1 MLKAPVTNGGW
12 SRTRKNSSTGFHQK
26 ATRQAESP
34 TRAKPKQTMNCTYT
48 NADALASVRPRAKLA
63 SLLAASLL
71 LALAAP
77 AMAAPPVV
85 GSRAPDFSLAT
96 PDGTTM
102 KLSALRGKIVVV
114 NFFATWCP
122 PCRAETP
129 DLIRASSDFAP
140 RGVVFL
146 GVDSKEP
153 GDLVAQFAAAKG
165 INYPLVLDRDGAVD
179 ERYDVRAI
187 PTTYIVDRDGRIKYV
202 QVDQLEGPV
211 LASALDDVIAGRLP
225 NESPLAR
232 QFGATAAQAQAQI
245 RTLVSAAAAALA
257 RRDIN
262 AAFVASIVAINIGV
276 AANKKLD
283 DLQAADGSSSINYFT
298 SAQERDA
305 MGVEL
310 ARAYELRVAARPH
323 AQTTKSDLE
332 QAAMLRGQQ
341 AEDEERFVEAQALYE
356 KAAALAPRDTKP
368 LDGVYLAAY
377 ELRDYSTASSAAAAE
392 TRIAPKDP
400 ESWLTLAAADNS
412 LKRYDEALRA
422 EASALALATM
432 DYSRHLP
439 KKYGAH
445 DAAYEVGRVFLKMA
459 RTAILAGNSE
469 LAALLLPNSPI
480 VTPGTIVAQQAQE
493 QYAALSPEPVYVAVS
508 GPDRAAAPASQQAS
522 LWVLVR
528 NGAAAPRTV
537 HLAAVNVPKR
547 WVLSFCYEKV
557 CDPYKSDVSLAANES
572 RKVELRVV
580 PLSPT
585 GGPWNMRLHP
595 AGVDQMDVDVD
606 AKAQKASIA
615 VLAS

>member
-1 MLKAPVTNGGW
+1 MYCTH
-12 SRTRKNSSTGFHQK
+12 KNAGAF
-26 ATRQAESP
+26 
-34 TRAKPKQTMNCTYT
+34 
-48 NADALASVRPRAKLA
+48 ASARPRATLA
-63 SLLAASLL
+63 SLLFASLL
-71 LALAAP
+71 FALGAP
-77 AMAAPPVV
+77 ATAAPPAV

-96 PDGTTM
+96 PGGTTM

-129 DLIRASSDFAP
+129 DLISASAGFAR

-146 GVDSKEP
+146 GVDSREP

-165 INYPLVLDRDGAVD
+165 INYPIVLDRDGAVD
-179 ERYDVRAI
+179 ELYDVRAI
-187 PTTYIVDRDGRIKYV
+187 PTTYIVGRDGRITYR
-202 QVDQLEGPV
+202 QVDQLEGSV
-211 LASALDDVIAGRLP
+211 IASALDDVIAGRMP
-225 NESPLAR
+225 NESPLAQ
-232 QFGATAAQAQAQI
+232 QFAATAQLAQAQI

-257 RRDIN
+257 RRDVN
-262 AAFVASIVAINIGV
+262 AALVSSVQAINVGV

-283 DLQAADGSSSINYFT
+283 DLQAGDGSSSINYFT

-305 MGVEL
+305 MGVDL
-310 ARAYELRVAARPH
+310 ARAYELRVSAKPH
-323 AQTTKSDLE
+323 APTAKSDLE
-332 QAAMLRGQQ
+332 QAALLRGQQ
-341 AEDEERFVEAQALYE
+341 AEDEERFTEAEALYK
-356 KAAALAPRDTKP
+356 KAAALAPRDTKA
-368 LDGVYLAAY
+368 LDGVYLAAF
-377 ELRDYSTASSAAAAE
+377 ELRDYATAAAAAAAE

-400 ESWLTLAAADNS
+400 ESWLTLASANNS
-412 LKRYDEALRA
+412 LKHYDDALSA
-422 EASALALATM
+422 EASALALATI

-439 KKYGAH
+439 TKYRAH

-459 RTAILAGNSE
+459 RTAILAGNPN

-480 VTPGTIVAQQAQE
+480 ITPGTIVAQQAEE
-493 QYAALSPEPVYVAVS
+493 QYAALSPQPVYVAVS
-508 GPDRAAAPASQQAS
+508 GPDKAAAPASEQAS
-522 LWVLVR
+522 LWLLVR

-557 CDPYKSDVSLAANES
+557 CDPYKSDVTLAANES

-585 GGPWNMRLHP
+585 GGPWDMHLRP
-595 AGVDQMDVDVD
+595 DGVDQMDVDVN
-606 AKAQKASIA
+606 AKTQKASIA